1 MNKIF
6 NALLLVLTLGFTS
19 CVGEVDDI
27 FDKSSANRAAET
39 LIADREIL
47 MSAPNGWRL
56 EMKADPQ
63 NAYNIGAYNLFL
75 KFNADSTVSVSS
87 ELDASDAVET
97 SHFKL
102 YQSNGINLSFDE
114 YNSFVHFFSNPVNA
128 AGGKAGIGLRGDLEF
143 LIIKATKEEVILKGK
158 KSGVTMK
165 MFPVEEGRTWKEE
178 LEAIKKVEEKMCEFI
193 SYELALEDT
202 IIQFSRTNHTYS
214 YLDEEGNN
222 VVLPFAITKK
232 GISFLETVEIA
243 GHKITGFEFDENSS
257 TYTAFGDKNITISQL
272 VLPPTQVF
280 VNGTYWFF
288 AKSLMSES
296 AAELFNDGVM
306 NIAGNYRI
314 DVKHSCFYY
323 DAKNKCL
330 TNYLECPPYAGNIMF
345 EYEIIDNENV
355 KISYSNAD
363 RNGSAFYDNGFT
375 DLVNKLNGTF
385 KLIPDDKVKTTK
397 MTLVSTT
404 DENFYFTLTVNEVE
418 YPNTK

>member
-1 MNKIF
+1 
-6 NALLLVLTLGFTS
+6 
-19 CVGEVDDI
+19 
-27 FDKSSANRAAET
+27 
-39 LIADREIL
+39 
-47 MSAPNGWRL
+47 
-56 EMKADPQ
+56 
-63 NAYNIGAYNLFL
+63 
-75 KFNADSTVSVSS
+75 
-87 ELDASDAVET
+87 
-97 SHFKL
+97 
-102 YQSNGINLSFDE
+102 
-114 YNSFVHFFSNPVNA
+114 
-128 AGGKAGIGLRGDLEF
+128 
-143 LIIKATKEEVILKGK
+143 
-158 KSGVTMK
+158 
-165 MFPVEEGRTWKEE
+165 
-178 LEAIKKVEEKMCEFI
+178 
-193 SYELALEDT
+193 
-202 IIQFSRTNHTYS
+202 
-214 YLDEEGNN
+214 
-222 VVLPFAITKK
+222 
-232 GISFLETVEIA
+232 
-243 GHKITGFEFDENSS
+243 
-257 TYTAFGDKNITISQL
+257 
-272 VLPPTQVF
+272 
-280 VNGTYWFF
+280 
-288 AKSLMSES
+288 MSES